1 MKYTWR
7 SFAVLLLTLCLLA
20 SSAGCGLKT
29 PDKSGGSGLF
39 AVTDDAKK
47 SGLAGLLA
55 APTPEP
61 TPVPLP
67 VQFQEGLEKVLKG
80 AVAKS
85 EDIGDAGLG
94 FLLKPEGG
102 EEETSSRAETVIGIK
117 QDDNEEQT
125 VKTVTLMD
133 KSTGDASFI
142 IAAVEGAETA
152 GEGGMYFTG
161 DTMLLKRADASAPL
175 IRFLPNEALAASYQ
189 NQTALSRAALALGEE
204 QKPVQSEEEWGDRI
218 ASFASLVLAQSAE
231 GDYSEGTA
239 DLTLPGGGSGA
250 DTITL
255 ALGGDA
261 ARAVLTE
268 YVALLNDNGGI
279 SGMLDGIET
288 EDQEETGVKRLG
300 ALQSSIQDAG
310 DLSLTAALILYEDD
324 PIGVD
329 LAFTVDGAENA
340 WRLLFY
346 EKGFERRNEL
356 SFLFGDGAKV
366 TMLDTNENT
375 GGDGYAGEVTMESVH
390 PNGEGFSV
398 SFQSNS
404 TNTDALYDMA
414 GTLAFTQTELDDGS
428 LNTQSGDVSV
438 TWKQQ
443 KNASGGVDASGAV
456 VVSGDDDTVN
466 VSIQYSKTYGDVS
479 VEAPQF
485 IEGAGVSASSREEVF
500 DELDIDTEE
509 FDALPTA
516 YRGLMLLM
524 ALANG

>member
-1 MKYTWR
+1 MKHTWR
-7 SFAVLLLTLCLLA
+7 MIAVLLLALCMAA
-20 SSAGCGLKT
+20 SVGCGSKT
-29 PDKSGGSGLF
+29 PSPSGDSGLF

-47 SGLAGLLA
+47 PGLAGLLT

-67 VQFQEGLEKVLKG
+67 VQFQMGLEDVLK
-80 AVAKS
+80 AAIAKS

-94 FLLKPEGG
+94 FLLNPEDDKEG
-102 EEETSSRAETVIGIK
+102 TSSSTQTIIGIK

-133 KSTGDASFI
+133 KSTGDASFT
-142 IAAVEGAETA
+142 IAAVEGSETA

-175 IRFLPNEALAASYQ
+175 IRFMPDAALAASYQ
-189 NQTALSRAALALGEE
+189 NQTALSRAALALSEE

-218 ASFASLVLAQSAE
+218 TSFASIVLEQSAE
-231 GDYSEGTA
+231 GDYAQGTTE
-239 DLTLPGGGSGA
+239 LSLPGGGSAA

-255 ALGGDA
+255 SLTGEA
-261 ARAVLTE
+261 ARTVLGE
-268 YVALLNDNGGI
+268 YVTLLSDNGAI

-288 EDQEETGVKRLG
+288 EDQEETGVKRLA
-300 ALQSSIQDAG
+300 ALQATIQNAS
-310 DLSLTAALILYEDD
+310 DLSLTAELILFENE

-329 LAFTVDGAENA
+329 LSFTADGVMNA

-346 EKGFERRNEL
+346 EKGFERYNEL
-356 SFLFGDGAKV
+356 SFLFGDGAKA

-375 GGDGYAGEVTMESVH
+375 GGDKYAGKVSMESVH
-390 PNGEGFSV
+390 PDGEGTSV
-398 SFQSNS
+398 SFQSDS
-404 TNTDALYDMA
+404 TNTSALYDMT
-414 GTLAFTQTELDDGS
+414 GTLTFSQTELDGGS
-428 LNTQSGDVSV
+428 LDTQSGDISV

-443 KNASGGVDASGAV
+443 NNASGGVDATGMMAV
-456 VVSGDDDTVN
+456 TSDGDTLN
-466 VSIQYSKTYGDVS
+466 VSIQYGKICGDAS
-479 VEAPQF
+479 VEAPKF
-485 IEGAGVSASSREEVF
+485 IEGAGVSASSREDVF

-509 FDALPTA
+509 FDALPSA
-516 YRGLMLLM
+516 YRGFMLLM

>member
-1 MKYTWR
+1 MKHTWR
-7 SFAVLLLTLCLLA
+7 SVPVLLLILCLLA
-20 SSAGCGLKT
+20 FSVACGSKA
-29 PDKSGGSGLF
+29 PDKSGDSGLF

-61 TPVPLP
+61 TPVPLS
-67 VQFQEGLEKVLKG
+67 VQFQAGLEKVLKD

-85 EDIGDAGLG
+85 GDIGDAGLG
-94 FLLKPEGG
+94 FLLNPEGG
-102 EEETSSRAETVIGIK
+102 EDEKSSRAETVVGIT
-117 QDDNEEQT
+117 QGDNEEQT

-133 KSTGDASFI
+133 KSTGDASFT

-175 IRFLPNEALAASYQ
+175 IRFLPDAALAASYQ
-189 NQTALSRAALALGEE
+189 NQTALSRAALALSEE

-218 ASFASLVLAQSAE
+218 ASFAALVLAQSTQSDYAE
-231 GDYSEGTA
+231 DTTELA
-239 DLTLPGGGSGA
+239 LPGGSGA

-255 ALGGDA
+255 TLGGDA

-268 YVALLNDNGGI
+268 YVALLSDNGGI
-279 SGMLDGIET
+279 SGMLDAIET
-288 EDQEETGVKRLG
+288 EDQEETGVKRLD

-329 LAFTVDGAENA
+329 LAFTLDGEQNA

-346 EKGFERRNEL
+346 ERGFERRNEL
-356 SFLFGDGAKV
+356 SFLFGDGATV
-366 TMLDTNENT
+366 TMLDTNKNT
-375 GGDGYAGEVTMESVH
+375 GGDSYAGEVTVESAQ
-390 PNGEGFSV
+390 PNGERASV
-398 SFQSNS
+398 TFQSDS
-404 TNTDALYDMA
+404 TNTDAFYDMT
-414 GTLAFTQTELDDGS
+414 GTLAFTQTKLDDGS
-428 LNTQSGDVSV
+428 LDTQSGDVSV

-443 KNASGGVDASGAV
+443 KNASGGVDASGTVAV
-456 VVSGDDDTVN
+456 TSDDDTVN
-466 VSIQYSKTYGDVS
+466 VSIQYSKTCGDAS

-524 ALANG
+524 ALTNG